1 MGAVSMREDSSERFV
16 GQVLDRRSPIVEFR
30 VAQRVKDDAP
40 APIAPSADASQPDL
54 DAHRDPAES
63 AIRVSLRPMRLP
75 VLSVQRRTRIDL
87 VAIAPVKA
95 TWRVA
100 RRVARLTLAVATGLA
115 LLTLVA
121 LGARAAMPGPTLFAA
136 YLAERATTKDLRAE
150 LRVDGSNGKVD
161 SVVPSPEA
169 LDPAQ
174 SVNAANAASPTVA
187 RAHGKAGGASH
198 ASHPA
203 SPHAHH
209 ATGADHARPTPA
221 HKHGRTARH

>member
-1 MGAVSMREDSSERFV
+1 
-16 GQVLDRRSPIVEFR
+16 
-30 VAQRVKDDAP
+30 
-40 APIAPSADASQPDL
+40 
-54 DAHRDPAES
+54 
-63 AIRVSLRPMRLP
+63 
-75 VLSVQRRTRIDL
+75 
-87 VAIAPVKA
+87 
-95 TWRVA
+95 
-100 RRVARLTLAVATGLA
+100 
-115 LLTLVA
+115 
-121 LGARAAMPGPTLFAA
+121 MPGPTLFAA

-187 RAHGKAGGASH
+187 RAHGKVRGASH

-209 ATGADHARPTPA
+209 ATGADHARPAPA